1 MPDRGNICLRILFG
15 GPGQTTFVDGKEIYY
30 TGGVFTPPSI
40 QRGKHRAGHGTSP
53 LPPAEAAK
61 AASAFCS

>member
-1 MPDRGNICLRILFG
+1 MYALKRSLGV
-15 GPGQTTFVDGKEIYY
+15 PGQTAFVDGKVIYY

-40 QRGKHRAGHGTSP
+40 QRGKHRAGHGLWL

-61 AASAFCS
+61 AASAVCPH